1 VRGKLLLYVWVG
13 FSSTSLAQI
22 AATKSFGFL
31 DIPNN
36 ARLAALGGVNV
47 SLTDRDIN
55 FFSSNPSLAGDTLAG
70 FASATYQFY
79 VADIGNASF
88 TYGHNF
94 SNIGTVVFGIQHLNY
109 GTIKGYD
116 ATGQEIG
123 DFKSG
128 ETAFVI
134 SKSHQV
140 SNFRLGANLKFAFSN
155 IAGYRANALLA
166 DVGGV
171 FIHPRQEFRV
181 GLTIRNIGFILS
193 EYSETSDVSLPF
205 DVQVG
210 LTLKPEHMP
219 IRFSLSA
226 YNLTGE
232 SDYFDPKDGE
242 PEPGTLNK
250 IMRHF
255 NFGAEI
261 LVHKNVNLMVGYN
274 YLVHQELKLP
284 DAGGGAG
291 LSFGFSAMI
300 KTFEFVFSRSAYVV
314 GNAGYAFTLSKN
326 IDNMMKRRKI

>member
-1 VRGKLLLYVWVG
+1 MWVG
-13 FSSTSLAQI
+13 ISSTSLAQI

-31 DIPNN
+31 DVPNN

-47 SLTDRDIN
+47 SLTDRDLN
-55 FFSSNPSLAGDTLAG
+55 FFHSNPSLTGDTLAG
-70 FASATYQFY
+70 TASASYQY
-79 VADIGNASF
+79 YIADIGNASF
-88 TYGHNF
+88 AYSHNF
-94 SNIGTVVFGIQHLNY
+94 SGIGTVVFGVQHLNY

-128 ETAFVI
+128 ETALIV

-140 SNFRLGANLKFAFSN
+140 SNFRLGANLKYAFSN

-166 DVGGV
+166 DIGGV
-171 FIHPRQEFRV
+171 FIHPTQDFKA
-181 GLTIRNIGFILS
+181 GLTIRNIGLMIA
-193 EYSETSDVSLPF
+193 EYSETSDTSLPF

-210 LTLKPEHMP
+210 LSFKPEHMP
-219 IRFSLSA
+219 VRFSLTA

-232 SDYFDPKDGE
+232 KDYVDPKDGE
-242 PEPGTLNK
+242 PEPGTLDK
-250 IMRHF
+250 VLRHF

-261 LVHKNVNLMVGYN
+261 LVHKNVNLMIGYN
-274 YLVHQELKLP
+274 YLVYQELKLP
-284 DAGGGAG
+284 EGGGGAG
-291 LSFGFSAMI
+291 LCFGFSAMI
-300 KTFEFVFSRSAYVV
+300 KTFELVFSRSAYVA

>member
-1 VRGKLLLYVWVG
+1 MWVG

-31 DIPNN
+31 DVPDN

-55 FFSSNPSLAGDTLAG
+55 FFYSNPSLAGDTLAG
-70 FASATYQFY
+70 FASASYQFY
-79 VADIGNASF
+79 IADVGNASI
-88 TYGHNF
+88 TYGHKF
-94 SNIGTVVFGIQHLNY
+94 SHIGTVVFGVQHLNY

-128 ETAFVI
+128 ETAIVI
-134 SKSHQV
+134 SKSHQL
-140 SNFRLGANLKFAFSN
+140 SNFRLGANLKFAFSS
-155 IAGYRANALLA
+155 IAGFRSNALLA
-166 DVGGV
+166 DIGGV
-171 FIHPRQEFRV
+171 FIHPDQDLRI
-181 GLTIRNIGFILS
+181 GLVIRNAGFVLS
-193 EYSETSDVSLPF
+193 EYSETSETDLPF

-210 LTLKPEHMP
+210 LSFKPEHMP
-219 IRFSLSA
+219 VRFSMTG

-242 PEPGTLNK
+242 PEPGTLDK
-250 IMRHF
+250 FFRHF

-261 LVHKNVNLMVGYN
+261 LVHKNVNLMIGYN
-274 YLVHQELKLP
+274 HLVHQELKLP
-284 DAGGGAG
+284 EAGGGAG
-291 LSFGFSAMI
+291 LSFGFSLMI
-300 KTFEFVFSRSAYVV
+300 KTFEFVFSRSAYVA

-326 IDNMMKRRKI
+326 IDNMMKRRKL